1 MSKSIE
7 NDRGFFEREKY
18 LKGKKGKRAR
28 TANSNYRSTEHASS
42 TSNICERLFSR
53 TKLVLSALR
62 KRTKPDT
69 LNTILFLTA
78 NKKYWPTPTIMQV
91 VINSVP
97 DDTLDDSEESDCEE
111 I

>member
-1 MSKSIE
+1 LILILSNIAAE
-7 NDRGFFEREKY
+7 FEE
-18 LKGKKGKRAR
+18 
-28 TANSNYRSTEHASS
+28 EHASS
-42 TSNICERLFSR
+42 TSNICGRLFSR
-53 TKLVLSALR
+53 AKLVLSALR

-91 VINSVP
+91 VVINSVP